1 MTESERSQPLG
12 EPMPRKGV
20 RGFSSSLLRKA
31 RADAGFRPDELARL
45 LGVSRQ
51 AVTTW
56 ESGKSKPSPGML
68 RALAEALRVQPAD
81 LAPIREED
89 LRMGDLRAHAGLTQI
104 EVADALAVNPTMVGD
119 MERGFRPVSEDQVT
133 TLTALYGLTDDRVR
147 AVWERTYDAVT
158 TRLKP
163 R

>member
-1 MTESERSQPLG
+1 
-12 EPMPRKGV
+12 MPRKGV

-31 RADAGFRPDELARL
+31 RADAGLRPDELARL

-68 RALAEALRVQPAD
+68 RALADALRVRPAD

-104 EVADALAVNPTMVGD
+104 EVADALAVNPTMIGD

>member
-1 MTESERSQPLG
+1 
-12 EPMPRKGV
+12 MPRKGV

-31 RADAGFRPDELARL
+31 RADAGLRPDELARL

-104 EVADALAVNPTMVGD
+104 EVADALAVNPTMIGD

-133 TLTALYGLTDDRVR
+133 ALTALYGLTDGRVR